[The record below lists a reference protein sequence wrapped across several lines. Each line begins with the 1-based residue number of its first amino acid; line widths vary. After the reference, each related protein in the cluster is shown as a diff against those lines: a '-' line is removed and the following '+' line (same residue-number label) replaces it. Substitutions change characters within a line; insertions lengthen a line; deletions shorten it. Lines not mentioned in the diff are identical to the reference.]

1 MKLVGDNKS
10 EVTCI
15 EQNPKNHTLAVGY
28 LDGSIRIFDLKSQ
41 DCLLTFNGHKTSIS
55 CLNFDYDGLRLVSG
69 SKDTDIVVWDLI
81 AECGLFRLKGHKGQI
96 MQTVFMKKKN
106 VLISW
111 LVDIRHCFKT
121 IVTHRSEV
129 CDLVLI
135 NDERLLTGCHDN
147 QLRVFKIEFK
157 EDQVEGDLD
166 ASEKRQKLDENDE
179 DIDEENV
186 RLPHFLF

>member
-1 MKLVGDNKS
+1 M
-10 EVTCI
+10 
-15 EQNPKNHTLAVGY
+15 
-28 LDGSIRIFDLKSQ
+28 
-41 DCLLTFNGHKTSIS
+41 
-55 CLNFDYDGLRLVSG
+55 
-69 SKDTDIVVWDLI
+69 
-81 AECGLFRLKGHKGQI
+81 
-96 MQTVFMKKKN
+96 
-106 VLISW
+106 
-111 LVDIRHCFKT
+111 
-121 IVTHRSEV
+121 

>member
-1 MKLVGDNKS
+1 M
-10 EVTCI
+10 
-15 EQNPKNHTLAVGY
+15 
-28 LDGSIRIFDLKSQ
+28 
-41 DCLLTFNGHKTSIS
+41 
-55 CLNFDYDGLRLVSG
+55 
-69 SKDTDIVVWDLI
+69 
-81 AECGLFRLKGHKGQI
+81 
-96 MQTVFMKKKN
+96 
-106 VLISW
+106 
-111 LVDIRHCFKT
+111 
-121 IVTHRSEV
+121 

-186 RLPHFLF
+186 RLHQFLF